1 MSSFDVSSPNATSAL
16 RNLPQDGHKNLNV
29 VSLKMLEIAEKLE
42 SLNQQCHILEVENK
56 GKYSVFFKEAD
67 SSIVIMEDYRIITIY
82 KQDIY
87 SYFVLVSFTS
97 CSRRWTGFKHVCQ
110 RSRRLYKSIY
120 TCRTTIQISCSIG
133 CRNVQKL
140 VCFQQ

>member
-67 SSIVIMEDYRIITIY
+67 SSNN
-82 KQDIY
+82 
-87 SYFVLVSFTS
+87 
-97 CSRRWTGFKHVCQ
+97 
-110 RSRRLYKSIY
+110 RRLQNNNHLQTRYLFVF
-120 TCRTTIQISCSIG
+120 CAC
-133 CRNVQKL
+133 
-140 VCFQQ
+140 